1 MTFLLEA
8 AGVALPGRL
17 LPTGFRIAAPELVC
31 LVGPNGSGKTSLL
44 HALARIGDPAGEVRI
59 DGQRPEDLAPAPRRR
74 LLSYLPASRDIAWPL
89 AARDLVRLG
98 AGDGEAD
105 EAMAA
110 LELTGWAGRRVD
122 RLSTGERSRVLIA
135 RALAPK
141 PRLLLLDEP
150 VANLDPLW
158 QLRLMERLRAA
169 VAGGQGAVVAMHDL
183 DLAARFADR
192 IVLMERGAVVA
203 EGEPRTMLG
212 STRLIEVFGIERV
225 DGLWRPLASPSLD
238 GEGDHPK
245 GGGGVFGEV
254 QEDRA

>member
-1 MTFLLEA
+1 MTPLLEA
-8 AGVALPGRL
+8 REIALAGRL
-17 LPTGFRIAAPELVC
+17 HRSDFRMDAPELVC

-44 HALARIGDPAGEVRI
+44 HALARIGGPAGEVRI
-59 DGQRPEDLAPAPRRR
+59 DGRRPEALAPAKRRR

-98 AGDGEAD
+98 ADEAEAD

-110 LELTGWAGRRVD
+110 LELTPWAGRRVD

-158 QLRLMERLRAA
+158 QLRLMERLRDEVAA
-169 VAGGQGAVVAMHDL
+169 GRGAIVAMHDL
-183 DLAARFADR
+183 DLAARYADR
-192 IVLMERGAVVA
+192 MVLMDGGALVA
-203 EGEPRTMLG
+203 EGEPQAMLG
-212 STRLIEVFGIERV
+212 SARLSAVFGIERAE
-225 DGLWRPLASPSLD
+225 GEWRPLSPWA
-238 GEGDHPK
+238 
-245 GGGGVFGEV
+245 
-254 QEDRA
+254 DRRSSP